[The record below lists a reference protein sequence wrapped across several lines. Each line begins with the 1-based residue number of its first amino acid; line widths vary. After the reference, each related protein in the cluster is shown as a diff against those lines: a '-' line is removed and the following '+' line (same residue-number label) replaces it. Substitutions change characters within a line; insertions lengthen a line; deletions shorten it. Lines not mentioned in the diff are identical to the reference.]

1 MTVGENIHN
10 AFVVVFKTLQGIEK
24 LIRKCRAELDTKTY
38 YMPEERFL
46 RHSSDQNWEGWIYWS
61 FILLFQRRADG
72 AIMENGW
79 IDGPVYA
86 VEINV
91 DSDTC
96 DVPKVYVAKMDFAE
110 MKSWTKGCSPARHTL
125 FYNAI
130 HGETLSSFW
139 GLRSVEKQ
147 ERDLTDI
154 TQDNYKEIIFGA
166 IEDLAK
172 QS

>member
-46 RHSSDQNWEGWIYWS
+46 RYNSDQTWDGWIYWS
-61 FILLFQRRADG
+61 FILLFQRREDG
-72 AIMENGW
+72 PVMENGW

-96 DVPKVYVAKMDFAE
+96 NVPKVYIAKMEFDG
-110 MKSWTKGCSPARHTL
+110 MKEWTKGCSPARHTL

-130 HGETLSSFW
+130 HEDSPAPFW
-139 GLRSVEKQ
+139 GLRNVKKQ
-147 ERDLTDI
+147 ESNLTDI
-154 TQDNYKEIIFGA
+154 RQDNYKEIIFGA
-166 IEDLAK
+166 MEDLAK
-172 QS
+172 QI

>member
-10 AFVVVFKTLQGIEK
+10 AFVVVFKTLQAIEK

-61 FILLFQRRADG
+61 FILLFQRREDG
-72 AIMENGW
+72 PVMENGW

-96 DVPKVYVAKMDFAE
+96 DVPKVYIAKMEFDG
-110 MKSWTKGCSPARHTL
+110 MKDWIAGCSPSRHSL

-130 HGETLSSFW
+130 HEDKLTSFW
-139 GLRSVEKQ
+139 GLGSVEKQ
-147 ERDLTDI
+147 EHDLTDI
-154 TQDNYKEIIFGA
+154 TQENYKEIIFGT

-172 QS
+172 KI